1 MFFESL
7 QARWE
12 HLSRSLKI
20 QRHMLRTQ
28 QASPEK
34 LLIMRQQNKSKSNE
48 DYSWL
53 LSFLGVEP
61 AELTILMRQRTSIM
75 MRQRQLQEEA
85 VGFQLRC
92 AQQQGKQQ
100 KVGLQQQQLGFLKA
114 TMRTEVQKENIEY
127 KMLTS
132 EEQIKRMGLEPGSF
146 FSYSLPFN
154 YAKRSPT
161 SQGP

>member
-1 MFFESL
+1 
-7 QARWE
+7 
-12 HLSRSLKI
+12 
-20 QRHMLRTQ
+20 MLRTQ

>member
-1 MFFESL
+1 
-7 QARWE
+7 
-12 HLSRSLKI
+12 
-20 QRHMLRTQ
+20 
-28 QASPEK
+28 
-34 LLIMRQQNKSKSNE
+34 MRQQNKSKSNE

-100 KVGLQQQQLGFLKA
+100 KVGLQQQQQQQQQRQLGFLKA